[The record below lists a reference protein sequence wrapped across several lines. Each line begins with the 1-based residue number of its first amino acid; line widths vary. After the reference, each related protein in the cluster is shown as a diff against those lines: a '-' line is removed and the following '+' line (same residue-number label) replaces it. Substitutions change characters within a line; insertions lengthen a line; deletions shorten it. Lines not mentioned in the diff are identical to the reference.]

1 MYVLFSMGM
10 KVPAIVEE
18 TKKALEAGYCV
29 VIGLQTTGEVLDLL
43 IDWYLMP
50 TLVVFKLYRGV
61 KKICKLISTST
72 RLLQIRHIC
81 LLNK

>member
-43 IDWYLMP
+43 
-50 TLVVFKLYRGV
+50 VFNANFSSISAISWRE
-61 KKICKLISTST
+61 KILLINFHFYQTS
-72 RLLQIRHIC
+72 
-81 LLNK
+81 K

>member
-43 IDWYLMP
+43 
-50 TLVVFKLYRGV
+50 VFNANFSSISAISWRE
-61 KKICKLISTST
+61 KI
-72 RLLQIRHIC
+72 LQINFHFYQTS
-81 LLNK
+81 K

>member
-1 MYVLFSMGM
+1 MGM

-43 IDWYLMP
+43 
-50 TLVVFKLYRGV
+50 VFNANFSSISAISWRE
-61 KKICKLISTST
+61 KI
-72 RLLQIRHIC
+72 LQINFHFYQTS
-81 LLNK
+81 K

>member
-1 MYVLFSMGM
+1 MGM

-43 IDWYLMP
+43 
-50 TLVVFKLYRGV
+50 VFNANFSSISAILYRGV
-61 KKICKLISTST
+61 KKFCKLISTST
-72 RLLQIRHIC
+72 RLR
-81 LLNK
+81 NKTYLFIKQVRY